1 MLRGEKV
8 SKHFGGISALV
19 GVDFDVEEGKIV
31 GLIGPNGSGKSTLF
45 NVITKFLN
53 PDGGKLFFRSR
64 DITRMKLY
72 DICDLGIARTFQEV
86 RPFKEMTALENVLA
100 GVYFRHK
107 GLTIGRTHQIEEAQ
121 SLLERV
127 GLLARQET
135 QAKDLSLVELRK
147 LEIAR
152 ALAIRPTLLLLDE
165 VLPGLNP
172 KEMEQTLEMILRIK
186 EELALTLFII
196 EHNIRALIKL
206 CSHIIVLNYGE
217 KIAEGSPGEVVTNPL
232 VIQAY
237 LGATV

>member
-1 MLRGEKV
+1 MLRGEGV
-8 SKHFGGISALV
+8 SKYFGGISALV
-19 GVDFDVEEGKIV
+19 KVDFTVGEGEIV

-45 NVITKFLN
+45 NVITKFLD
-53 PDGGKLFFRSR
+53 PDGGKLFFRGK

-72 DICDLGIARTFQEV
+72 EICDLGIARTFQEV

-100 GVYFRHK
+100 GVYFRHR
-107 GLTIGRTHQIEEAQ
+107 GLTIGRIHQIEEAQ

-186 EELALTLFII
+186 EELALTIFII
-196 EHNIRALIKL
+196 EHNIRALTRL

-217 KIAEGSPGEVVTNPL
+217 KIAEGSPREVVTNPL

-237 LGATV
+237 LGETV